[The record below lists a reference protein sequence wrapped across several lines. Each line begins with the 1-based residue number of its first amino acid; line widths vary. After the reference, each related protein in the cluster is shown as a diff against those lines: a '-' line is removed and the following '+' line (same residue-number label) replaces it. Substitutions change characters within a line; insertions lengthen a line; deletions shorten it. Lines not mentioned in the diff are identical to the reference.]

1 MKRTLK
7 VIVVVSLMM
16 LSSGMLLAQE
26 NPFVGTWKL
35 NTGKTK
41 FTGMPAL
48 KSETR
53 TVAAQDSG
61 IKVSFDGIGA
71 DGSKF
76 SYSYTTNLDGRAT
89 PITGTGV
96 PAGAEMYASKR
107 VDANTYST
115 TWLKGGKEV
124 GMSRSVASK
133 DGKATTITLKL
144 TDASGKPI
152 SAVTVFDKQ

>member
-7 VIVVVSLMM
+7 VIAVVSLMM
-16 LSSGMLLAQE
+16 LSSGILLAQE
-26 NPFVGTWKL
+26 VPFVGTWKL
-35 NTGKTK
+35 NTAKSK

-53 TVAAQDSG
+53 TVAAQGSG
-61 IKVSFDGIGA
+61 IKVSFDGIAA

-76 SYSYTTNLDGRAT
+76 SYSYTTNLDGKAT

-107 VDANTYST
+107 VDANTYTT

-124 GMSRSVASK
+124 GMSRSVVSK

-152 SAVTVFDKQ
+152 SAVTIFDKQ

>member
-76 SYSYTTNLDGRAT
+76 SYSYTTNLDGRRRRSPERVSRQAQRCT
-89 PITGTGV
+89 P
-96 PAGAEMYASKR
+96 AS
-107 VDANTYST
+107 AST
-115 TWLKGGKEV
+115 RIPTQPHG
-124 GMSRSVASK
+124 
-133 DGKATTITLKL
+133 
-144 TDASGKPI
+144 
-152 SAVTVFDKQ
+152 